1 MSDIFELEIFSTI
14 SGELIELSN
23 YITENQHLPVEI
35 HGSPT
40 ISGII
45 GLAFI
50 ESALIELG
58 FKYHRS
64 FRNSENV
71 DENILTIIVGDM
83 TTNFTPITVDLHMG
97 HENSERNGVLDTIAQ
112 IGAFA
117 LYLHPSGKTKELEPW
132 LISGSWLRSTLDI
145 VYNPIY
151 TLIRDYLRGGGA
163 ITVVCIP
170 EVSEID
176 GLSVPGM
183 NLELLSEARKTWQDL
198 DFESKSELMSTLAK
212 PLLSKGSLSVQRIEE
227 LCWHRILANDW
238 SLDLASQCSIAA
250 RELSSS
256 GDLKLSASRML
267 DELLSKGNLQI

>member
-1 MSDIFELEIFSTI
+1 MSDIFDLEIFSTI
-14 SGELIELSN
+14 SEELTELSN
-23 YITENQHLPVEI
+23 YIKENPHLTVEL
-35 HGSPT
+35 HSSPSV
-40 ISGII
+40 SGII

-50 ESALIELG
+50 ESALIELRY
-58 FKYHRS
+58 KYHRS
-64 FRNSENV
+64 FSNLDDFDENV
-71 DENILTIIVGDM
+71 LTINAGKM
-83 TTNFTPITVDLHMG
+83 KKSFAPINVNLHMG
-97 HENSERNGVLDTIAQ
+97 HKNNERNGVLDTIAQ

-117 LYLHPSGKTKELEPW
+117 LHLHPSGKTKELEPW

-151 TLIRDYLRGGGA
+151 TLIRDYLRSGGT

-176 GLSVPGM
+176 SLSVSGM
-183 NLELLSEARKTWQDL
+183 DLELLSEAKKTWQDL
-198 DFESKSELMSTLAK
+198 DSKAKSELMSTLAK

-238 SLDLASQCSIAA
+238 SLDLASQCSIAT

-256 GDLKLSASRML
+256 DNLKLTASRML
-267 DELLSKGNLQI
+267 DELISKGNLQI